1 MLVVEESPLLLHPH
15 ESLLLVYQG
24 YIPPHHPIVVTFVS
38 CCSVLLFGYHSG
50 FCVGFWFMHSLC
62 MLLLLVFARPGF
74 FLYRVAVSFA
84 IGLVRCFFVV
94 DFLIFFVADLGV
106 AAGLVHAVWLFVCPW
121 SSIQSFDACNCN
133 RSAWLEGESSL

>member
-1 MLVVEESPLLLHPH
+1 
-15 ESLLLVYQG
+15 
-24 YIPPHHPIVVTFVS
+24 
-38 CCSVLLFGYHSG
+38 
-50 FCVGFWFMHSLC
+50 
-62 MLLLLVFARPGF
+62 
-74 FLYRVAVSFA
+74 
-84 IGLVRCFFVV
+84 V